1 MTGHSQRS
9 ARDTE
14 VSPQRTMRRRPG
26 LLALALGLMLSLVG
40 VAAPAS
46 APGAAAAAPGLEI
59 TTSTSTLNMTAA
71 GRAITYVST
80 VKNATD
86 TKVTNVEMS
95 LFDSTTFGTFSY
107 YPPERNELEPG
118 ESVSII
124 ATYHVTQPAI
134 DALSVELSTIATGYS
149 TQSGTSR
156 PISARS
162 TPVTLKTVADA
173 KFDYSVAFDRT
184 YTESTMPFPGDKA
197 NHVFTVTNTGNLTI
211 TGLDYQFST
220 GRCTFPD
227 AVGPFATENL
237 PIPPGATKTFNLA
250 HTITQDQIDFTP
262 NDCVLTLRAN
272 TSAGAI
278 PTPSGKQSALPV
290 LKFRAATVTLTTD
303 PITPDMFRVG
313 ADITFRF
320 TVTHTGNTTYQG
332 LDLTG
337 GPDAF
342 SGDGAFTGPAITQ
355 FYDLLPGGS
364 GSTTAH
370 YTLTPEDI
378 KRGYLTYAPSAAIGA
393 QKIAIEPIT
402 VPSTPTPKL
411 TVGVS
416 ADRSKLTQAG
426 ETVKLAFTITNEGN
440 VTIPDAQLADLTS
453 TGTGTF
459 NVISGSPALLAP
471 GTSQTFNVEYT
482 ASQADIDA
490 QTVSLSATSTGTPPS
505 NWRLPAGNVSSVTLA
520 SVQTPSLD
528 TQLTADTDVV
538 TQAGQQI
545 VYTATVENTGN
556 VTLTDVFPE
565 TQAFSGA
572 GTPSAFVGQ
581 PVTLAPG
588 ESASWESTYAA
599 TAADLAL
606 SSIAHTAAMIGLD
619 PNGAQVSGDPLTLSL
634 DVRAVPETTP
644 GDGEDP
650 DGETPATDDGSNS
663 GGTANGTKAGGSALA
678 HTGSNAS
685 NSLGFLGAFAL
696 AAGALLLVR
705 ANARRARAE

>member
-1 MTGHSQRS
+1 
-9 ARDTE
+9 
-14 VSPQRTMRRRPG
+14 MRRRPG
-26 LLALALGLMLSLVG
+26 LLAIALGLMLSLAG
-40 VAAPAS
+40 VAAPAGV
-46 APGAAAAAPGLEI
+46 PGAAAAPPELELI
-59 TTSTSTLNMTAA
+59 TSTSTLNMTAA
-71 GRAITYVST
+71 SQSITYVAT

-86 TKVTNVEMS
+86 AKVTDVDVN
-95 LFDSTTFGTFSY
+95 FHDSSTFGAFSY
-107 YPPERNELEPG
+107 YPPALTALEPG
-118 ESVSII
+118 ESTSFI
-124 ATYHVTQPAI
+124 ATYRVTQPAI
-134 DALSVELSTIATGYS
+134 DALSVELSASATAKS
-149 TQSGTSR
+149 TQSGTSQI
-156 PISARS
+156 ISARS
-162 TPVTLKTVADA
+162 TPVTLTTVADA
-173 KFDYSVAFDRT
+173 KFDYTVAFDRT
-184 YTESTMPFPGDKA
+184 YTEATMPFPGDKA

-250 HTITQDQIDFTP
+250 HTITQDQIDYTP

-278 PTPSGKQSALPV
+278 PTPSGKQSALPA

-303 PITPDMFRVG
+303 PIAPDMFRVG
-313 ADITFRF
+313 AEITFRF
-320 TVTHTGNTTYQG
+320 TVTHTGNTTYQR
-332 LDLTG
+332 LDLTE

-342 SGDGAFTGPAITQ
+342 SGDGAFTGPAIKQ
-355 FYDLLPGGS
+355 FDDLLPGGS

-402 VPSTPTPKL
+402 LPSTPTPKL

-426 ETVKLAFTITNEGN
+426 ETVKLAFTVTNEGN

-459 NVISGSPALLAP
+459 NIISGSPALLAP

-482 ASQADIDA
+482 ASQADIDSQA
-490 QTVSLSATSTGTPPS
+490 VSFSATSTGTPPS
-505 NWRLPAGNVSSVTLA
+505 NWTLPAGNVSSVTLA

-528 TQLTADTDVV
+528 TQLTADIDVV
-538 TQAGQQI
+538 TQAGQRV

-572 GTPSAFVGQ
+572 GTLPAFVGQ

-606 SSIAHTAAMIGLD
+606 SSIAHTAAVIGLD
-619 PNGAQVSGDPLTLSL
+619 PNGAQVAGDPLTLSL
-634 DVRAVPETTP
+634 DVRAIPETTP
-644 GDGEDP
+644 GDGDDP
-650 DGETPATDDGSNS
+650 DGKDPDPETPATGDGGPNTA
-663 GGTANGTKAGGSALA
+663 GTADGTKAGGSALA
-678 HTGSNAS
+678 NTGSNAP
-685 NSLGFLGAFAL
+685 NSLGFLGAFVL

-705 ANARRARAE
+705 AKARKARSAR